1 MNTGSVVIALGLT
14 LVLTGCLGDIRSTT
28 TARGSTEMLLL
39 SAAVESAIS
48 RWDATPLA
56 GRRVHLDTQ
65 FLDTYDEPYVTSSL
79 RYHVSRAGAVLV
91 DPPEAELVV
100 EVRSGGFACWD
111 GKYLFGV
118 PPLAIGQFGLSVI
131 SPDLTIGN
139 ISRQGW
145 AKLQLFVYEPD
156 TGTVLA
162 TSGDLWGASREDLLG
177 SVYPSLLDTARDAVD
192 GEPVADDSATIDP
205 VR

>member
-1 MNTGSVVIALGLT
+1 MKTGTLALGLA
-14 LVLTGCLGDIRSTT
+14 LVLSGCLGDIRSTT

-39 SAAVESAIS
+39 SSAVESAIS

-79 RYHVSRAGAVLV
+79 RYHVSRAGALLV

-100 EVRSGGFACWD
+100 EVRCGALANWHGTYVY
-111 GKYLFGV
+111 GIPPV
-118 PPLAIGQFGLSVI
+118 PVGQFGLVFI
-131 SPDLTIGN
+131 SPDYTIGN
-139 ISRQGW
+139 INRQGW
-145 AKLQLFVYEPD
+145 AKLQLFVYEAD
-156 TGTVLA
+156 TREVIA
-162 TSGDLWGASREDLLG
+162 TSGDLWGAAREDLFG
-177 SVYPSLLDTARDAVD
+177 SVYPSLLDTARDTID

>member
-1 MNTGSVVIALGLT
+1 MKIGTFALALGLA
-14 LVLTGCLGDIRSTT
+14 LVLGGCLGDIRSTT

-39 SAAVESAIS
+39 SSAVESAIS

-56 GRRVHLDTQ
+56 GKRVHLDTQ

-79 RYHVSRAGAVLV
+79 RYHVSRAGALLV

-100 EVRSGGFACWD
+100 EVRCGGLACWD
-111 GKYLFGV
+111 GKFLFGV
-118 PPLAIGQFGLSVI
+118 PPLAVGQFGLTVI

-145 AKLQLFVYEPD
+145 AKLQLFVYEPE
-156 TGTVLA
+156 TREVLA
-162 TSGDLWGASREDLLG
+162 TSGDLWGAAREDLLG
-177 SVYPSLLDTARDAVD
+177 SVYPSLLDTARDTID